1 MNNEII
7 NFIIHI
13 MKYQEYT
20 LKTSTDNRSFVRDVG
35 FFKNNEGNTFY
46 DVDMQRLLRT
56 YKEATIKINQ
66 SKKKITIK

>member
-1 MNNEII
+1 MDNEII

-35 FFKNNEGNTFY
+35 FF
-46 DVDMQRLLRT
+46 
-56 YKEATIKINQ
+56 
-66 SKKKITIK
+66 